1 MAGRVTVMMAALAA
15 TLTLS
20 GGKAQAQS
28 YPSQDI
34 HVICAFPA
42 GSGADV
48 IVRYFAERLRPLA
61 GVNIVVENK
70 PGAAA
75 NVATEHVARSR
86 PDGHTILIHSG
97 NSLASN
103 AHLIKNNPVD
113 ALKQIQVA
121 ATINQ
126 QGFMFV
132 VHQSTP
138 IKTMGEL
145 IEVLKTKGDK
155 ASFGNSANSG
165 RIAGALLNEQ
175 AGLKAVQVQYRTAS
189 DTLNDLASGQ
199 LDYAVLD
206 PAVALAQERQGRVR
220 VLSIVVDERLPSTPD
235 IPTMKE
241 LGYPMD
247 LRGWF
252 AAMVPS
258 ATPRPVVEKINV
270 WINQI
275 LSTSEAKKFLEDVG
289 SVPWS
294 SKPEEGQARLA
305 KDIGDWV
312 DYVRIAKLIPQ

>member
-1 MAGRVTVMMAALAA
+1 MLGRLTGAAAALAFA
-15 TLTLS
+15 FALGNGS
-20 GGKAQAQS
+20 AGAQA

-34 HVICAFPA
+34 HLICAFPA

-48 IVRYFAERLRPLA
+48 IVRYFGERLRPLA
-61 GVNIVVENK
+61 GVNVVVENK

-75 NVATEHVARSR
+75 NVATEHVARAR

-132 VHQSTP
+132 VHHASP
-138 IKTMGEL
+138 IKTFADL
-145 IEVLKTKGDK
+145 VEVLKQKGDR

-220 VLSIVVDERLPSTPD
+220 VMSIVVSERLPSRPD

-252 AAMVPS
+252 AAMVPA
-258 ATPRPVVEKINV
+258 ATPRPIVQQINA

-275 LSTSEAKKFLEDVG
+275 LATEETKRFLDDVG
-289 SVPWS
+289 SVPWVS
-294 SKPEEGQARLA
+294 TPEEGQARLA
-305 KDIGDWV
+305 KDIEDWV